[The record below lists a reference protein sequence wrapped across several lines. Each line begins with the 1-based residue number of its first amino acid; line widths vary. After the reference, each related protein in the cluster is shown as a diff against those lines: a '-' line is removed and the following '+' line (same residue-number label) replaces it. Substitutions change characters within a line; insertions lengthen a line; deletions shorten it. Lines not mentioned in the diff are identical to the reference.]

1 MGGTTVFDRLDDDQR
16 KAVALR
22 NNGAVSAGAGS
33 GKTTVLAARYL
44 DLIFSSGAD
53 VRSILC
59 LTFTRKA
66 QAEMQS
72 RVWRELSS
80 SPDPRARVQVE
91 RFSEASI
98 STIDSFCGS
107 VLRSSAQ
114 DYGYAPDFKVDDDEA
129 KRIAEEEA
137 LRFLLERREDAAFSE
152 LFSRMPFERVWRE
165 LFAEAVYRFSHPAP
179 RAEGNFAAMPAM
191 ASQALARTTARTA
204 NELDDAVSAGL
215 GALGLGTPHTA
226 KGLASAALFRQL
238 GTALQQ
244 GSLALILSAGGMEK
258 VLSATGAL
266 SDWNLS
272 AFGRSEV
279 ETELKKAA
287 GAGKEAARRLRNL
300 AKASSLEELSE
311 KVLGLLAEFAETYKA
326 AKRARGIMG
335 FRDAAVCAVDLLTR
349 RTDIRAYYKRR
360 YRYIMVDEFQDDD
373 ELQKEL
379 LYLLAEAEG
388 SFAAGIPGPAALAPD
403 KLFFVGDGKQSI
415 YRFRGADVSVFN
427 RLGAELSPPPPAA
440 AATPPT
446 APGGNAAPSLR
457 TNYRSEPALV
467 AFFNGLFSRVF
478 GEASEDFEAR
488 YEEAL
493 ARAARPGLEPSLRL
507 LWKERKVPAE
517 GRWRTRDEALAE
529 GVARFIAESVAAGN
543 LPVPD
548 GKEGTR
554 PARYD
559 DFAVLFRS
567 TTKQYLLER
576 FLRLHKVPY
585 AAQSPRGLF
594 VESPANDI
602 YAALRLA
609 LLPSDRTAYATVLRS
624 PLGALSDDGFV
635 RILAAKKAAF
645 SPEDESLLS
654 ADDVM
659 RYRRAA
665 GIHAELGRRVD
676 RESLSSLVSWL
687 WFECGLRLAILR
699 RPDAHPYLE
708 HYDFLYALAAR
719 ADGEGSS
726 AQAFLSELEPLMGKP
741 EKLDDLE
748 AQREAGSGVK
758 LMSIHRSK
766 GLEFPV
772 VILPWIENKGRNEG
786 PGEAFYVS
794 EDAGL
799 TLNLCPWDEPGAKR
813 ANIFYEAAKE
823 LDARKEAAET
833 KRLFYVACT
842 RAETHLVFAAVEPH
856 ARDNKGS
863 SFLGLL
869 TTCGGR
875 PDEDGKL
882 EGLPPEVV
890 VENVPDLSAKDYG
903 ALAGAGR
910 QPQDPVRLAAAYGS
924 AEPLERSFERKL
936 IPATLLGMAE
946 EAKKAAGTEATGA
959 AAGSAAPRGAT
970 QAAGQMTGAEEFAAS
985 PVDGL
990 ELPEGL
996 FGTACHALIEA
1007 DLAGRPLVLPD
1018 ALSGQIPDNAREV
1031 FMAEARRLAR
1041 TFLDSAFR
1049 KGFVSMPRHASEKGL
1064 ILGLPEGYAL
1074 SCRLDLVLESE
1085 AEIVIVDF
1093 KSNRTRVPG
1102 EYDLQLAA
1110 YKTACRKLAPGKKVR
1125 AFLFWLRAD
1134 RAEEVERET
1143 GPEEL
1148 LELARI
1154 AARMPKDGEPVE
1166 EAPSLLQGVFRA
1178 RMT

>member
-1 MGGTTVFDRLDDDQR
+1 MGGTTVFDRLDDDQK

-22 NNGAVSAGAGS
+22 KNGAVSAGAGS

-80 SPDPRARVQVE
+80 SMDPRARTEVE

-114 DYGYAPDFKVDDDEA
+114 DYGYAPDFEVDDGEA

-137 LRFLLERREDAAFSE
+137 LRFLLERREDKALSE
-152 LFSRMPFERVWRE
+152 LFSRMTFERVWRE

-179 RAEGNFAAMPAM
+179 RPEGDFSAMPAL
-191 ASQALARTTARTA
+191 AQAALGRSIAGTAT
-204 NELDDAVSAGL
+204 ELDGAIAAGL
-215 GALGLGTPHTA
+215 GALGLGTPHTT
-226 KGLASAALFRQL
+226 KGKECADLFRQL
-238 GTALQQ
+238 NASLPQ
-244 GSLALILSAGGMEK
+244 GCLAVAVATGGMEK
-258 VLSATGAL
+258 LLSVSQEL
-266 SDWNLS
+266 SCWNLS
-272 AFGRSEV
+272 HFGKTAV
-279 ETELKKAA
+279 ENELKKAA
-287 GAGKEAARRLRNL
+287 KAGKEAACRLRTLEKAANL
-300 AKASSLEELSE
+300 AELSG
-311 KVLGLLAEFAETYKA
+311 KVLGLLAEFADIYKA
-326 AKRARGIMG
+326 AKRARGVMG
-335 FRDAAVCAVDLLTR
+335 FRDAAVCAVDLLSR

-360 YRYIMVDEFQDDD
+360 YRYVMVDEFQDDD
-373 ELQKEL
+373 ELQKDL
-379 LYLLAEAEG
+379 LYLLGEAD
-388 SFAAGIPGPAALAPD
+388 SRLVAGVPGPSDLATD

-427 RLGAELSPPPPAA
+427 RLGDELSTPPSAAAVPAA
-440 AATPPT
+440 TAAP
-446 APGGNAAPSLR
+446 AGAAPSLR

-467 AFFNGLFSRVF
+467 SFFNGLFARVF
-478 GEASEDFEAR
+478 GGASEDFEAR

-507 LWKERKVPAE
+507 LWKARKAPGE

-529 GVARFIAESVAAGN
+529 GVARFIADSVAAGS
-543 LPVPD
+543 LQVPD

-554 PARYD
+554 PAGYD

-567 TTKQYLLER
+567 TSKQYLLER

-624 PLGALSDDGFV
+624 PLAALSDDGFV
-635 RILAAKKAAF
+635 RILASGKGAF
-645 SPEDESLLS
+645 APEVESVLS
-654 ADDVM
+654 SDDVM
-659 RYRRAA
+659 RYRRAV
-665 GIHAELGRRVD
+665 GIHNELGKRVD

-772 VILPWIENKGRNEG
+772 VILPWIENAGRKKG

-794 EDAGL
+794 EEAGL

-813 ANIFYEAAKE
+813 VNIFYDSAKE

-856 ARDNKGS
+856 AKDEKGS

-875 PDEDGKL
+875 PDEDGEL
-882 EGLPPEVV
+882 GGLPPEVV
-890 VENVPDLSAKDYG
+890 VEIVPDLSAEDYG
-903 ALAGAGR
+903 KLAGAGR
-910 QPQDPVRLAAAYGS
+910 QPQNPARLAAAYGS
-924 AEPLERSFERKL
+924 AEPLERSFERRL
-936 IPATLLGMAE
+936 IPATLLGLA
-946 EAKKAAGTEATGA
+946 AQRKAAVLAAASGRA
-959 AAGSAAPRGAT
+959 AAGSA
-970 QAAGQMTGAEEFAAS
+970 GQTPARPLPSAEDFAAL
-985 PVDGL
+985 PVDDL

-1007 DLAGRPLVLPD
+1007 GLAGHPLVLPD
-1018 ALSGQIPDNAREV
+1018 ALTSQIKEGARET
-1031 FMAEARRLAR
+1031 FMADANRLAR
-1041 TFLDSAFR
+1041 TFLGSSFLQ
-1049 KGFVSMPRHASEKGL
+1049 GFASMPSRASEKGL

-1074 SCRLDLVLESE
+1074 SCRLDLVWESE
-1085 AEIVIVDF
+1085 GEIVIVDF
-1093 KSNRTRVPG
+1093 KSNRTRIPG

-1110 YKTACRKLAPGKKVR
+1110 YKTACRALAPGKKVR
-1125 AFLFWLRAD
+1125 AFLFWLRAE
-1134 RAEEVERET
+1134 RAEEIQREADL
-1143 GPEEL
+1143 EEL
-1148 LELARI
+1148 LDLARM
-1154 AARMPKDGEPVE
+1154 AASMPQDDAQAE
-1166 EAPSLLQGVFRA
+1166 EGPTLL
-1178 RMT
+1178 

>member
-1 MGGTTVFDRLDDDQR
+1 MGGTTVFDRLDGDQK

-22 NNGAVSAGAGS
+22 RNGAVSAGAGS

-44 DLIFSSGAD
+44 DLVFTSGAD

-80 SPDPRARVQVE
+80 SADPRARAQVE

-114 DYGYAPDFKVDDDEA
+114 DYGYAPDFQVDDEEA

-137 LRFLLERREDAAFSE
+137 LRFLLERREDEALSE
-152 LFSRMPFERVWRE
+152 LFSRMTFERVWRE

-179 RAEGNFAAMPAM
+179 RPEGDFSAMPAL
-191 ASQALARTTARTA
+191 AKLALARAAAKTAT
-204 NELDDAVSAGL
+204 ELDDAIAAGL

-238 GTALQQ
+238 GATLPQ
-244 GSLALILSAGGMEK
+244 GCLALAGSAGGMQK
-258 VLSATGAL
+258 LLSATRELAG
-266 SDWNLS
+266 WNLS
-272 AFGRSEV
+272 AFGKSGV
-279 ETELKKAA
+279 EGELKKAA
-287 GAGKEAARRLRNL
+287 GEGKEAARRLGDL
-300 AKASSLEELSE
+300 AKAASLEELSE
-311 KVLGLLAEFAETYKA
+311 KVLGLLSDFAEVYKT
-326 AKRARGIMG
+326 AKRARGVMG
-335 FRDAAVCAVDLLTR
+335 FRDAAVCAVDLLSR

-360 YRYIMVDEFQDDD
+360 YRYLMVDEFQDDD

-388 SFAAGIPGPAALAPD
+388 SLAAGIPGPLDLAPD

-427 RLGAELSPPPPAA
+427 RLGAELSQAA
-440 AATPPT
+440 AASTPDGEGTPR
-446 APGGNAAPSLR
+446 LR

-467 AFFNGLFSRVF
+467 AFFNDLFSRVF
-478 GEASEDFEAR
+478 GGASAAFEATH
-488 YEEAL
+488 EEAL

-507 LWKERKVPAE
+507 LWKERQAPAE
-517 GRWRTRDEALAE
+517 GTWRTRDEALAE
-529 GVARFIAESVAAGN
+529 GIARFIADSVAAGS
-543 LPVPD
+543 LAVPD
-548 GKEGTR
+548 GTEGTR
-554 PARYD
+554 PAGYD

-567 TTKQYLLER
+567 TSKQYLLER

-609 LLPSDRTAYATVLRS
+609 LLASDRTAYATVLRS
-624 PLGALSDDGFV
+624 PLAALSDDGFV
-635 RILAAKKAAF
+635 RILASGKAAF
-645 SPEDESLLS
+645 DPGAEPLLS
-654 ADDVM
+654 SDDVM
-659 RYRRAA
+659 RYRRAS

-726 AQAFLSELEPLMGKP
+726 AAAFLSELEPLMGRP

-748 AQREAGSGVK
+748 TQREAGSGVK

-766 GLEFPV
+766 GLEFPI
-772 VILPWIENKGRNEG
+772 VILPWIENTGRRDG

-799 TLNLCPWDEPGAKR
+799 TLNLCPWDEPGATR
-813 ANIFYEAAKE
+813 ANIFYDAAKE
-823 LDARKEAAET
+823 LDAWKEAAET

-869 TTCGGR
+869 TTCGGK

-882 EGLPPEVV
+882 EGLPSEIV
-890 VENVPDLSAKDYG
+890 VETVPDLSGEDYG
-903 ALAGAGR
+903 RLAGAGR
-910 QPQDPVRLAAAYGS
+910 RPRDPSPLAAAYGS
-924 AEPLERSFERKL
+924 AKPLERNYGRRL
-936 IPATLLGMAE
+936 IPATLLGL
-946 EAKKAAGTEATGA
+946 
-959 AAGSAAPRGAT
+959 AAPREMARE
-970 QAAGQMTGAEEFAAS
+970 AAAPVAPQPPAPAAVVEEFDAS
-985 PVDGL
+985 PVDNL

-996 FGTACHALIEA
+996 FGTACHALIEEG
-1007 DLAGRPLVLPD
+1007 LAGRPFVLPD
-1018 ALSGQIPDNAREV
+1018 ALAGQVPEGAKET
-1031 FMAEARRLAR
+1031 FQAEARRLAL

-1049 KGFVSMPRHASEKGL
+1049 KGFDSMPRRASEKGL
-1064 ILGLPEGYAL
+1064 IVGLPEGFAL
-1074 SCRLDLVLESE
+1074 SCRLDLVFESE
-1085 AEIVIVDF
+1085 EEIVVVDF

-1102 EYDLQLAA
+1102 EYELQLAA
-1110 YKTACRKLAPGKKVR
+1110 YKTACRMLAPGKRVR
-1125 AFLFWLRAD
+1125 AFLYWLRAD
-1134 RAEEVERET
+1134 RAEEVLREA
-1143 GPEEL
+1143 GLEEL
-1148 LELARI
+1148 LDLAK
-1154 AARMPKDGEPVE
+1154 AAALVSQGEAVE
-1166 EAPSLLQGVFRA
+1166 EEDPSLL
-1178 RMT
+1178 

>member
-1 MGGTTVFDRLDDDQR
+1 MGGTTVFDRLDDDQKR
-16 KAVALR
+16 AVALR
-22 NNGAVSAGAGS
+22 KNGAVSAGAGS

-44 DLIFSSGAD
+44 DLVFSSGAD

-80 SPDPRARVQVE
+80 STDPRARAQVE

-114 DYGYAPDFKVDDDEA
+114 DYGYAPDFKVDDEEA

-137 LRFLLERREDAAFSE
+137 LRFLLERREDKALSE
-152 LFSRMPFERVWRE
+152 LFSRMTFERVWRE

-179 RAEGNFAAMPAM
+179 RPEGDFSAMPAR
-191 ASQALARTTARTA
+191 AQAALARSFATTAA
-204 NELDDAVSAGL
+204 EIDKAAAAGL
-215 GALGLGTPHTA
+215 AALGLGTPHTA

-238 GTALQQ
+238 GVDLQP
-244 GSLALILSAGGMEK
+244 GCLALLGSTGGMDK
-258 VLSATGAL
+258 LISATRELAG
-266 SDWNLS
+266 WNLS

-279 ETELKKAA
+279 EEELKKAA
-287 GAGKEAARRLRNL
+287 AAGKEAALRLRSL
-300 AKASSLEELSE
+300 AKAASLEELSE
-311 KVLGLLAEFAETYKA
+311 NVLGLLAEFAGVYKT
-326 AKRARGIMG
+326 AKRARGVMG
-335 FRDAAVCAVDLLTR
+335 FRDAAVCAVDLLSR

-379 LYLLAEAEG
+379 LYLLAEEDG
-388 SFAAGIPGPAALAPD
+388 RLEAGIPGPSALAPD

-427 RLGAELSPPPPAA
+427 RLGAELSPPPTAA
-440 AATPPT
+440 RAQATAQAATPT
-446 APGGNAAPSLR
+446 AAPPDDDAETPRLR

-467 AFFNGLFSRVF
+467 DFFNGLFARVF
-478 GEASEDFEAR
+478 GGASEDFEATH
-488 YEEAL
+488 EEAL

-507 LWKERKVPAE
+507 LWKERKAPTD
-517 GRWRTRDEALAE
+517 GSWRTRDEALAE
-529 GVARFIAESVAAGN
+529 GIARFIADSVAAGS
-543 LPVPD
+543 LSVPD
-548 GKEGTR
+548 GKDGSR
-554 PARYD
+554 PARCD

-567 TTKQYLLER
+567 TSKQYLLER

-624 PLGALSDDGFV
+624 PLAALSDDGFV
-635 RILAAKKAAF
+635 RILASGKAAF
-645 SPEDESLLS
+645 APEAESLLS

-659 RYRRAA
+659 RYRRAS
-665 GIHAELGRRVD
+665 GIHVELGKRVD

-719 ADGEGSS
+719 ADGDGSS
-726 AQAFLSELEPLMGKP
+726 AAAFLSELEPLMGKP

-772 VILPWIENKGRNEG
+772 VILPWIENTGRRDG

-794 EDAGL
+794 GDAGL
-799 TLNLCPWDEPGAKR
+799 TLNLCPWDEPGATR
-813 ANIFYEAAKE
+813 ANIFYDEARE
-823 LDARKEAAET
+823 LDAKKEAAET

-875 PDEDGKL
+875 PDEEGKL
-882 EGLPPEVV
+882 EGLPPEIA
-890 VENVPDLSAKDYG
+890 VELLPDLSAGDYG
-903 ALAGAGR
+903 RLAGAGR
-910 QPQDPVRLAAAYGS
+910 QPQDPARLAAAYGS
-924 AEPLERSFERKL
+924 AEPLERSFERRL
-936 IPATLLGMAE
+936 IPATLLGLA
-946 EAKKAAGTEATGA
+946 AQRKAAGETAARGGA
-959 AAGSAAPRGAT
+959 AALGAAQGPAQG
-970 QAAGQMTGAEEFAAS
+970 TGPEEFAAS

-1007 DLAGRPLVLPD
+1007 GLAGRPLVLPD
-1018 ALSGQIPDNAREV
+1018 ALSGQVPEGARET
-1031 FMAEARRLAR
+1031 FLAEALRLAR
-1041 TFLDSAFR
+1041 AFLESSFR
-1049 KGFVSMPRHASEKGL
+1049 KGFASMPRCESEKGL
-1064 ILGLPEGYAL
+1064 ILALSDGYAL
-1074 SCRLDLVLESE
+1074 SCRLDLAFESGE
-1085 AEIVIVDF
+1085 EIVVVDF
-1093 KSNRTRVPG
+1093 KSNRTRIPG

-1125 AFLFWLRAD
+1125 AFLFWLRAP
-1134 RAEEVERET
+1134 RAEEVQREA
-1143 GPEEL
+1143 GLEEL
-1148 LELARI
+1148 LGLAKL
-1154 AARMPKDGEPVE
+1154 AALMPRDGERSE
-1166 EAPSLLQGVFRA
+1166 EGPSLL
-1178 RMT
+1178 

>member
-1 MGGTTVFDRLDDDQR
+1 MGGTTVFDRLDGDQR
-16 KAVALR
+16 RAVALR
-22 NNGAVSAGAGS
+22 RNGAVSAGAGS

-44 DLIFSSGAD
+44 DLVFSSGAD

-80 SPDPRARVQVE
+80 STDPRARAQVE

-114 DYGYAPDFKVDDDEA
+114 DYGYAPDFKVDDEEA

-137 LRFLLERREDAAFSE
+137 LRFLLERREDRALSE
-152 LFSRMPFERVWRE
+152 LFSRMSFERVWRE

-179 RAEGNFAAMPAM
+179 RPEGDFAAMPAR
-191 ASQALARTTARTA
+191 AGAALARSLAATAA
-204 NELDDAVSAGL
+204 EIDAAVAAGL
-215 GALGLGTPHTA
+215 GALALGEPHTA
-226 KGLASAALFRQL
+226 KGVASAALFRQL
-238 GTALQQ
+238 GADLQQ
-244 GSLALILSAGGMEK
+244 GCLALVGSSDGMERLLSAIHG
-258 VLSATGAL
+258 LSG
-266 SDWNLS
+266 WNLS
-272 AFGRSEV
+272 AFGKSEV
-279 ETELKKAA
+279 EEELKKAA
-287 GAGKEAARRLRNL
+287 IAGKEAARRIKSL
-300 AKASSLEELSE
+300 AKAASLEELSGE
-311 KVLGLLAEFAETYKA
+311 VLVLLADFAGVYQK
-326 AKRARGIMG
+326 AKRARGVMG
-335 FRDAAVCAVDLLTR
+335 FRDAAVCAVDLLSR
-349 RTDIRAYYKRR
+349 RTDIRAHYKRR

-388 SFAAGIPGPAALAPD
+388 SLEAGIPGPQALAPD

-427 RLGAELSPPPPAA
+427 RLGAELTPPPVAAPAA
-440 AATPPT
+440 APAGSLPDDGAGTPR
-446 APGGNAAPSLR
+446 LR

-467 AFFNGLFSRVF
+467 AFFNGLFARVF
-478 GEASEDFEAR
+478 GDAGEDFEATH
-488 YEEAL
+488 EEAL

-507 LWKERKVPAE
+507 LWKARKAPE
-517 GRWRTRDEALAE
+517 GGAWRTRDEALAE
-529 GVARFIAESVAAGN
+529 GIASFIADSVAAGS
-543 LPVPD
+543 LQVPD

-554 PARYD
+554 PAGYD

-567 TTKQYLLER
+567 TSKQYLLER

-624 PLGALSDDGFV
+624 PLAALSDDGFV
-635 RILAAKKAAF
+635 RVLASGKAAF
-645 SPEDESLLS
+645 DPGAEPLLS
-654 ADDVM
+654 TDDVM

-687 WFECGLRLAILR
+687 WFDCGLRLAILR

-726 AQAFLSELEPLMGKP
+726 AAAFLSELEPLMGRP

-772 VILPWIENKGRNEG
+772 VILPWIENTGRRDG

-799 TLNLCPWDEPGAKR
+799 TLNLCPWDEPGATR
-813 ANIFYEAAKE
+813 ANIFYDAARE

-856 ARDNKGS
+856 ARDNRGA

-875 PDEDGKL
+875 PDEEGGL
-882 EGLPPEVV
+882 EGLPPELVV
-890 VENVPDLSAKDYG
+890 ATVPDLSGEAYG
-903 ALAGAGR
+903 RLAGAGR
-910 QPQDPVRLAAAYGS
+910 RPRDPGPLAAAYG
-924 AEPLERSFERKL
+924 AARPLERSYGRKL
-936 IPATLLGMAE
+936 IPATLLGVA
-946 EAKKAAGTEATGA
+946 AQRKAAVEASARSATATRGA
-959 AAGSAAPRGAT
+959 TQGAT
-970 QAAGQMTGAEEFAAS
+970 QAAGAEEFTAS
-985 PVDGL
+985 PVDSL

-996 FGTACHALIEA
+996 FGTACHALIEEG
-1007 DLAGRPLVLPD
+1007 LAGRSFLLPD
-1018 ALSGQIPDNAREV
+1018 ALSGQVPEGARET
-1031 FMAEARRLAR
+1031 FLAEARHLAL

-1049 KGFVSMPRHASEKGL
+1049 KGFASMPRRASEKGL
-1064 ILGLPEGYAL
+1064 ILGLPGGYAL
-1074 SCRLDLVLESE
+1074 SCRLDLVFESE
-1085 AEIVIVDF
+1085 REIVIVDF

-1110 YKTACRKLAPGKKVR
+1110 YKTACRMLAPGKEVR
-1125 AFLFWLRAD
+1125 AFLYWLRAD
-1134 RAEEVERET
+1134 RAEEVRRET
-1143 GPEEL
+1143 GLEEL
-1148 LELARI
+1148 LELAT
-1154 AARMPKDGEPVE
+1154 AAALEPQDGGPGE
-1166 EAPSLLQGVFRA
+1166 EGPSLL
-1178 RMT
+1178 